1 MTPRQILLLIP
12 AMFFSAVVFPQ
23 EILTPAEKLNFEQV
37 SSYTDLS
44 AYIRQIDAQS
54 DLVSIEK
61 TGSSVKG
68 REINAL
74 LFSTS
79 GFGRDAGKIRVLIFA
94 QQHGNEQSG
103 KEGALLLA
111 RELIRPENRY
121 LFDRIDF
128 ALIPQINPDGSEV
141 NKRRNAND
149 ADLNRNHLILTEPE
163 TMALHNFFDKY
174 RFEVTM
180 DVHEYSP
187 YGDDWVTAGFRKNSE
202 VTLGTTTNLNVPEK
216 IRMFSQNKALP
227 FLFNFLGNRNFSCFT
242 YCPGDPPGNGYIRHS
257 TFDINDGRQSFGIQ
271 STLSFIQEGMNGKDD
286 YTDNLKKRAQGQM
299 TGMRGL
305 LEFVFL
311 NKKEVIKI
319 TGRERQLLMSGKA
332 NPVISVQSEHIGNGQ
347 VLNLPVYSYKTGMDS
362 MVKATDYRPVV
373 SSLKDVVRPA
383 GYLVPVKLYEIMEW
397 AGRHNFEMREYLPG
411 RADVIQEYTIL
422 KTDSIDFEGDIVLNP
437 FVEIR
442 EYPAVQL
449 AGKYV
454 FIPTAQIKGT
464 LIVLGLEPA
473 SMLGLVTYKRYRHL
487 LKIGEVYP
495 ILRIK

>member
-1 MTPRQILLLIP
+1 MTFRQYYLLIP
-12 AMFFSAVVFPQ
+12 AMLLSAVVFSQ
-23 EILTPAEKLNFEQV
+23 EIFTPAEKLNFEQV

-44 AYIRQIDAQS
+44 AFIRQIDAQS

-61 TGSSVKG
+61 TGASVKG

-79 GFGRDAGKIRVLIFA
+79 GFGRDAAKIRVLIFA

-111 RELIRPENRY
+111 RELIKPENRY

-128 ALIPQINPDGSEV
+128 ALIPQVNPDGSEV

-163 TMALHNFFDKY
+163 TMALHNFFDRY

-187 YGDDWVTAGFRKNSE
+187 YGDDWVKAGFRKNSE

-216 IRMFSQNKALP
+216 IRMFSQNEALP
-227 FLFNFLGNRNFSCFT
+227 FLFNFLGTRHFSCFS

-271 STLSFIQEGMNGKDD
+271 NTLSFIQEGMNGKDD

-299 TGMRGL
+299 TGMLGL

-311 NKKEVIKI
+311 NKKEISKMI
-319 TGRERQLLMSGKA
+319 NRERQLIMRGKA
-332 NPVISVQSEHIGNGQ
+332 NPVISVQSEHTGNGQ
-347 VLNLPVYSYKTGMDS
+347 VLKLPVYSYKTGKDS
-362 MVKATDYRPVV
+362 LVMSTDYRPVV
-373 SSLKDVVRPA
+373 CSKKDVVKPT
-383 GYLVPVKLYEIMEW
+383 GYLIPVKLYEILEW
-397 AGRHNFEMREYLPG
+397 AGRQNFETHEYAPG

-437 FVEIR
+437 YIETR
-442 EYPAVQL
+442 EYPADQL
-449 AGKYV
+449 TGKYV
-454 FIPTAQIKGT
+454 CIPTAQIKGN
-464 LIVLGLEPA
+464 LIALGLEPA

-487 LKIGEVYP
+487 LRSGEIYP